1 MSKRGFTFIEIMI
14 VMVIIGVIA
23 SFGIPR
29 IRDSILKVN
38 IRSARVGFSLLAVK
52 ARQAAVARGCRGVM
66 HITSGT
72 NGTVWVTVCKLTATG
87 NVGAAVDTLGSVEQL
102 ASRYGVSI
110 ASTVDSIQYD
120 PRGISIGYTQ
130 AIVRFTASGTS
141 YMDSTVVNAI
151 GKVTH

>member
-1 MSKRGFTFIEIMI
+1 MNKRGFTFIEIMI
-14 VMVIIGVIA
+14 VMVIIGIIA

-29 IRDSILKVN
+29 IRDAVIKTN
-38 IRSARVGFSLLAVK
+38 IHSARVGFSLLAVT
-52 ARQAAVARGCRGVM
+52 ARQAAVARGCRGVL
-66 HITSGT
+66 HIT
-72 NGTVWVTVCKLTATG
+72 NGTSGMVWVTVCKLTATG
-87 NVGAAVDTLGSVEQL
+87 NVGTSVDTIGVPTGL

-130 AIVRFTASGTS
+130 AIVRFTASGTTAK
-141 YMDSTVVNAI
+141 DSAVINAI

>member
-1 MSKRGFTFIEIMI
+1 MNKRGFTFIEILI

-29 IRDSILKVN
+29 IRDSMLKVN
-38 IRSARVGFSLLAVK
+38 IRSARVGFSMLAVT
-52 ARQAAVARGCRGVM
+52 ARQAAVARGCRGVL
-66 HITSGT
+66 HITTGTSGS
-72 NGTVWVTVCKLTATG
+72 VWVTTCKLTATG
-87 NVGAAVDTLGSVEQL
+87 NAGTAVDTIGVPTGL

-120 PRGISIGYTQ
+120 PRGISIGYTR
-130 AIVRFTASGTS
+130 AVVTFTASGTS
-141 YMDSTVVNAI
+141 YTDSAVVNAI

>member
-1 MSKRGFTFIEIMI
+1 MNKRGFTFIEIMI
-14 VMVIIGVIA
+14 VMVIIGIIA

-29 IRDSILKVN
+29 IRDSMIKTN
-38 IRSARVGFSLLAVK
+38 IHSARVGFSLLAVT
-52 ARQAAVARGCRGVM
+52 ARQAAVSRGCRGVL
-66 HITSGT
+66 HIT
-72 NGTVWVTVCKLTATG
+72 NGTSGKVWVTVCKLTG
-87 NVGAAVDTLGSVEQL
+87 L

-130 AIVRFTASGTS
+130 AIVRFTASGTTAK
-141 YMDSTVVNAI
+141 DSAVVNAI